1 MSGFVK
7 PSAFETAALQ
17 AVRYGRDLAERWPD
31 VPVDGTASLRPLLS
45 ATLARLAA
53 GDVYNKQDEH
63 PLQLMLGA
71 IRQSLDA
78 VRPGYGQFF
87 LREVTDE
94 VPFFDAEAESIRRL
108 GELLKAFLSA
118 RQFVI
123 DTVLAERQIVI
134 LRKR

>member
-7 PSAFETAALQ
+7 PSAFETAAVQ

-31 VPVDGTASLRPLLS
+31 VPIEGTASLDPLLN

-53 GDVYNKQDEH
+53 GEVYNKQDEH

-71 IRQSLDA
+71 IRRSLDA

-108 GELLKAFLSA
+108 GELLKAFLWA
-118 RQFVI
+118 RRFVI
-123 DTVLAERQIVI
+123 DTIMAERQIVI
-134 LRKR
+134 LRRR

>member
-7 PSAFETAALQ
+7 PSAFESPAVQ
-17 AVRYGRDLAERWPD
+17 AVRYGRELAERWPE
-31 VPVDGTASLRPLLS
+31 VPVEGTASLDPLLG

-53 GDVYNKQDEH
+53 GEVYYKQDEH
-63 PLQLMLGA
+63 PLLLMLGA

-87 LREVTDE
+87 LREATDE
-94 VPFFDAEAESIRRL
+94 VPFFETDAESIRRL

-134 LRKR
+134 LRRR

>member
-7 PSAFETAALQ
+7 PSAFETAAIQ
-17 AVRYGRDLAERWPD
+17 SVRYGRDLAERWPG
-31 VPVDGTASLRPLLS
+31 VPVEGTASLRPLLG

-71 IRQSLDA
+71 ICQSLDA

-87 LREVTDE
+87 LREATDDA
-94 VPFFDAEAESIRRL
+94 PFFDAEAESIRRV
-108 GELLKAFLSA
+108 GELLKAFIWA
-118 RQFVI
+118 RRFVI
-123 DTVLAERQIVI
+123 DVVMAEREVI
-134 LRKR
+134 DLRRR